1 MNERYSLHDPLPKD
15 AKSIIDL
22 IRLSW
27 FEIYPNKSHGITE
40 EYIEELADRLLGKT
54 GEEDLMRRIIEF
66 PNDAYS
72 FKKIAKDTDGNIVG
86 YVTGRLNVG
95 EYELENFFIKKEHQG
110 TGLSML
116 LWNSFLEWTDVSKVI
131 WLEMTPYTERAP
143 AFYKKI
149 GFEIVPNSESFS
161 GETII
166 PMITMVRKS
175 SKTNQ

>member
-1 MNERYSLHDPLPKD
+1 MNTRYTLLDPTTQD
-15 AKSIIDL
+15 TKSIIDL

-27 FEIYPNKSHGITE
+27 FEIYPNEAHGISKK
-40 EYIEELADRLLGKT
+40 YIKDLTDRLLGKS
-54 GEEDLMRRIIEF
+54 GEDDLARRITDS

-72 FKKIAKDTDGNIVG
+72 LKKIAKDADSNIVG
-86 YVTGRLNVG
+86 YITGQLNVD
-95 EYELENFFIKKEHQG
+95 EYELQNFFIKKEHQG

-116 LWNSFLEWTDVSKVI
+116 LWNSFLEWTDSSKVI

-149 GFEIVPNSESFS
+149 GFEILSGSESFS
-161 GETII
+161 GNTKI

-175 SKTNQ
+175 QFL